1 MVTYYTTDT
10 MQLDLLMVKM
20 DEVGIAY
27 TTVKVDSPSKVCLVV
42 DGVPLDYERALKWVL
57 ERK

>member
-1 MVTYYTTDT
+1 MR
-10 MQLDLLMVKM
+10 LDLLMVKM